1 MPGRRGSPSTPR
13 IVFGL
18 LVLTVGVLFLLDN
31 LGILN
36 AGHVLRLWPAGLI
49 AIGIAV
55 LSQPDRS
62 GGRLSG
68 WIWIVIG
75 GWLLAGELGIIHVRF
90 WDFWPLVLVLIGGSI
105 IWRALAPGA
114 PRGAGGDDE
123 ATVRALAVMS
133 GIERTSTSREFRGGE
148 LTAVMGGCE
157 IDLRGATIGEGP
169 AVIDVFAVWGGIEI
183 RVPERW
189 AVENRVFPFL
199 GGVEDRTRP
208 APDATQRLVVKG
220 TVVMGGVEIKN

>member
-1 MPGRRGSPSTPR
+1 MSGRQGSPSTPR

-31 LGILN
+31 LGILY
-36 AGHVLRLWPAGLI
+36 AEDVLRFWPAGLI

-55 LSQPDRS
+55 LSQADRS

-68 WIWIVIG
+68 VIWIVIG
-75 GWLLAGELGIIHVRF
+75 SWLLAGELGLVRVRF

-105 IWRALAPGA
+105 IWRAIAPGA
-114 PRGAGGDDE
+114 ARGSRGDDE
-123 ATVRALAVMS
+123 STVRALAVMS

-157 IDLRGATIGEGP
+157 IDLRGATISGGP
-169 AVIDVFAVWGGIEI
+169 AVIDVFAVWGGIEV
-183 RVPERW
+183 RVPESW
-189 AVENRVFPFL
+189 AVENHVFPFL